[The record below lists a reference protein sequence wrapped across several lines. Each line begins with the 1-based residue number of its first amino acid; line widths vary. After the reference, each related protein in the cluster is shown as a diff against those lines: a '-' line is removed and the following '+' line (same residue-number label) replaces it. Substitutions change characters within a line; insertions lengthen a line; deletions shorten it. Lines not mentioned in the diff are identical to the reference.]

1 MVSAQD
7 MGNEAGQARRNEES
21 KGRHRPE
28 DYANIIMRRFG
39 DLGKDH
45 DPSEGIEMAL
55 DNKP

>member
-1 MVSAQD
+1 MVSAQE
-7 MGNEAGQARRNEES
+7 MGDEAGQARRNDES

-28 DYANIIMRRFG
+28 DYAHIIMRRFG

-45 DPSEGIEMAL
+45 HPSEGIEMAL